1 MIESKDMEE
10 VMTMAREE
18 LDALIATIPNY
29 DRLDD
34 TPYFKDLKPFKK
46 LKGKADKISHYEV
59 MWCTEFT
66 FSDKSRLLV
75 RQNGS
80 YLTYKLC

>member
-34 TPYFKDLKPFKK
+34 TPYFKDSKPFKK
-46 LKGKADKISHYEV
+46 LKGKGIIYLI
-59 MWCTEFT
+59 EFPH
-66 FSDKSRLLV
+66 FLV
-75 RQNGS
+75 EASLVFRPF
-80 YLTYKLC
+80 